1 VKLMWLCL
9 FLTLPAF
16 AQDEAPEPSPT
27 PDAPAEPSVETEEQK
42 NARAVSLRDLQQAD
56 DRLDEE
62 REVLSKTQRRIEM
75 LLEDLE
81 NRARAL
87 DTKETAIRD
96 LLAQNAATEDDGPI
110 GVPQVQVD
118 YWDKRNPNI
127 AAKDFA
133 LLYINEPK
141 VAVDI
146 IKRMKKKTSAA
157 LIDEVAKVAED
168 GINGTEIAASLNE
181 AVGTGRLDKS

>member
-1 VKLMWLCL
+1 MKLMWLSLIFSAWC
-9 FLTLPAF
+9 A
-16 AQDEAPEPSPT
+16 AQDEAPKPVEEAPKPT
-27 PDAPAEPSVETEEQK
+27 VETEEQK
-42 NARAVSLRDLQQAD
+42 NARSISLRDLREAD
-56 DRLDEE
+56 DKLDKE
-62 REVLSKTQRRIEM
+62 REVLTKTQRRIEM
-75 LLEDLE
+75 LLEDLD

-87 DTKETAIRD
+87 DSKEAGIRD
-96 LLAQNAATEDDGPI
+96 LLAQNAAAKDDGPL

-146 IKRMKKKTSAA
+146 IKRMKKKASAA

-181 AVGTGRLDKS
+181 AVGTGELDKT